1 MKMATGSQSAV
12 PATPMKSGGTRGDDS
27 TAVLIT
33 PQPDPIAESNDEEM
47 DEEYDDYLEEKAP
60 APAVVTPETP
70 EDAVMSAVRSG
81 GSRSLTRSLASEVE
95 DDAPPVTRNL
105 ADEPDDMNSPKRADY
120 GPGAF
125 EDSGK
130 EELRVRAPKTPR
142 DGGTDDSA
150 DPETTSDVSDGL
162 PVGNDPEPGPLG
174 PGRSSQVAPDDSP
187 V

>member
-1 MKMATGSQSAV
+1 MATGSQSAV

-33 PQPDPIAESNDEEM
+33 PQPDPIAERDVSFVEPMTGSDAKDEEM

-81 GSRSLTRSLASEVE
+81 GSRSLARSLSSEVE
-95 DDAPPVTRNL
+95 DDAPPITRNL
-105 ADEPDDMNSPKRADY
+105 ADELDDVNSPKRADY

-125 EDSGK
+125 EDSGM
-130 EELRVRAPKTPR
+130 EALHARAPKT
-142 DGGTDDSA
+142 
-150 DPETTSDVSDGL
+150 
-162 PVGNDPEPGPLG
+162 
-174 PGRSSQVAPDDSP
+174 
-187 V
+187 